1 MSVSLEGALADRG
14 RWRIDNCSI
23 AMAMEVLGARST
35 MLVLREALY
44 GTRRFDDFVRRTHS
58 TDAIV
63 ASRLKRLTELGILA
77 KQPYRE
83 AGKRTRS
90 EYCLTAMGRDLL
102 PVVFGLM
109 QWGSRH
115 LQPEGKGPLTL
126 VERTTG
132 EPVVI
137 EARSGDGRSL
147 GMDELALVANFPID
161 VASSDDDGSSI

>member
-1 MSVSLEGALADRG
+1 MPVSLEGALADRS

-35 MLVLREALY
+35 MLILREALY

-63 ASRLKRLTELGILA
+63 ASRLRRLTELGILA

-83 AGKRTRS
+83 AGKRTRD
-90 EYCLTAMGRDLL
+90 EYCLTAKGSDLL

-115 LQPEGKGPLTL
+115 LQPEGNGPLTL
-126 VERTTG
+126 VERATG
-132 EPVVI
+132 IPVVI
-137 EARSGDGRSL
+137 EARSVDGRSL
-147 GMDELALVANFPID
+147 DMDQLALVANFPIREAPED
-161 VASSDDDGSSI
+161 RNGLE